1 MTRGEQE
8 VNPKTKRMLL
18 VLGVVAVMAALVAG
32 TALAADSTSFNMVRS
47 QSARAI
53 DDCMEGA
60 RANVTID
67 TVRVNQV
74 MTIKASN
81 MPPNT
86 LFTLFVIQRPNSPF
100 GVVWYQGD
108 LRTNDEGT
116 GQVTVKGIFSEETF
130 AFGAGSA
137 PAPQIDDQDAANNP
151 AFKPVHTLH
160 LGLWFASSRG
170 AARAGCGSTVTPF
183 DGDHEAGIQALSTRN
198 FGALQG
204 PLGQID

>member
-1 MTRGEQE
+1 
-8 VNPKTKRMLL
+8 VNRKILRVSLL
-18 VLGVVAVMAALVAG
+18 IGLAVIAAGLIGG
-32 TALAADSTSFNMVRS
+32 TAFAVDSTSFKMVRS

-60 RANVTID
+60 RANVEIETRGD
-67 TVRVNQV
+67 NQV
-74 MTIKASN
+74 MTISARD
-81 MPPNT
+81 MPPRT
-86 LFTLFVIQRPNSPF
+86 LFTLFVIQQPNAPF

-108 LRTNDEGT
+108 LRTDDAGK

-130 AFGAGSA
+130 AFAPGSV

-151 AFKPVHTLH
+151 AFAPVHTLH
-160 LGLWFASSRG
+160 LGFWFASSRG

-198 FGALQG
+198 FGALHG
-204 PLGQID
+204 PLGQVGGD

>member
-1 MTRGEQE
+1 MGLT
-8 VNPKTKRMLL
+8 LI
-18 VLGVVAVMAALVAG
+18 VAG
-32 TALAADSTSFNMVRS
+32 LLGASAFAASSASFKMVRS

-60 RANVTID
+60 TANVNID
-67 TVRVNQV
+67 TVGDNQV
-74 MTIKASN
+74 MTISASH

-86 LFTLFVIQRPNSPF
+86 LFTLFVIQQPNSPF

-108 LRTNDEGT
+108 LRTDGT
-116 GQVTVKGIFSEETF
+116 GKGQVTVKGIFSDETF
-130 AFGAGSA
+130 AFAPGSVN
-137 PAPQIDDQDAANNP
+137 APQIDNQDAAKNP

-160 LGLWFASSRG
+160 LGLWFASSAG

-198 FGALQG
+198 FPALQG